1 MPASGQAHDRNPER
15 SPTEL
20 EKRFLQAKLNGSRRH
35 LIRSILEHPED
46 NYFLSS
52 RELAK
57 RYSVNAATI
66 VRTIQALGYDRFADF
81 ATDLR
86 NHFVTR
92 ITPYTVMRATT
103 RDKRPLP
110 DRIRRNI
117 ERDIE
122 NLTALLAGLDRSRIL
137 TLAKRIQRSRRIIVI
152 GVDFAA
158 FLAGAFAYSLRVQ
171 GFDSDAP
178 TGSSGNLRHTV
189 DLLDKRDLL
198 IAISFGR
205 CLRDTVESVRHAKS
219 RGVFTFG
226 ITDSEV
232 TPIARFC
239 DQHVVT
245 PISST
250 VFTGS
255 YVAPLAAVNAIVSA
269 VAHIQP
275 KRTLERLRRSEQEY
289 TSGARWYQDQDGD
302 RRHS

>member
-1 MPASGQAHDRNPER
+1 MVVPSEARDRTPAK
-15 SPTEL
+15 SPTTL
-20 EKRFLQAKLNGSRRH
+20 ETRFAQAQLKLNGSRRD

-46 NYFLSS
+46 NYSLSS

-57 RYSVNAATI
+57 RYNVNAATI

-92 ITPYTVMRATT
+92 ITPYTLMRATA
-103 RDKRPLP
+103 RDRRLLT

-117 ERDIE
+117 ERDME
-122 NLTALLAGLDRSRIL
+122 NLTVLLAGLDTSRVL
-137 TLAKRIQRSRRIIVI
+137 LVAKRIQKSRRIAVV

-158 FLAGAFAYSLRVQ
+158 FLAGTLAYALRVQ
-171 GFDSDAP
+171 GCDANAP
-178 TGSSGNLRHTV
+178 TGSSGNLRHQV
-189 DLLDKRDLL
+189 DLLGDKDLL

-219 RGVFTFG
+219 LGVFTFG
-226 ITDSEV
+226 ITDSEI

-239 DQHVVT
+239 DEHIVT
-245 PISST
+245 PISSA

-255 YVAPLAAVNAIVSA
+255 YVAPMAAINAIVSA
-269 VAHIQP
+269 VAHIHP
-275 KRTLERLRRSEQEY
+275 KRTLERLRRNEQEY
-289 TSGARWYQDQDGD
+289 TSGARWYQNHD
-302 RRHS
+302 RPL